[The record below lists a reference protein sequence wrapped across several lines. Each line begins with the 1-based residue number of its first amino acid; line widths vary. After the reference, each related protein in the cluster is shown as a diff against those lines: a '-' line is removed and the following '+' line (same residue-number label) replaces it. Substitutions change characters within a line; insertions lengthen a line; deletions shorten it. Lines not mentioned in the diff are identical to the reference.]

1 MENPIKQNPYVIIK
15 GYDGRNETKRQI
27 SKDAKD
33 GIDTIIIGNLTDIVF
48 ARLSETCVD
57 KDIRNYIGNINAHTK
72 FNGLT
77 YIPGEGDFQI
87 YTELN
92 EIIQGCKERKYLS
105 NVTSMKYASDIMKI
119 AEKIKDSRSDLMSVY
134 KELAS
139 LALNDS
145 NTFLYA
151 IRSLMTLGNQ
161 PIYTVR
167 KSDNGTYLLIS
178 HANPEGRIV
187 SKEIALTLANKVV
200 TIKELANRQTELDQS
215 PAVGSRHN
223 NLQTTINK
231 ALLSYV
237 LDPNNPMRKKI
248 SESLSD
254 PYGDER

>member
-1 MENPIKQNPYVIIK
+1 MENPIKENPYVVIK
-15 GYDGRNETKRQI
+15 GYDGKNETKKQI

-33 GIDTIIIGNLTDIVF
+33 GIDTIIIGNMTDITI

-57 KDIRNYIGNINAHTK
+57 KDLRNYIGNMNAHTK

-92 EIIQGCKERKYLS
+92 EIMQGCKERKYLS
-105 NVTSMKYASDIMKI
+105 KVTSMKYASDIMKI
-119 AEKIKDSRSDLMSVY
+119 AEKIKNSRSDLMSVY

-145 NTFLYA
+145 NTFLYT

-167 KSDNGTYLLIS
+167 KRDNGKYLLIS

-187 SKEIALTLANKVV
+187 SKETALKLANKVL
-200 TIKELANRQTELDQS
+200 TIKELANKQRDLDRS

-223 NLQTTINK
+223 NLQATINN
-231 ALLSYV
+231 ALLSYL
-237 LDPNNPMRKKI
+237 LDPDDPMRKKL

-254 PYGDER
+254 PYSDER